1 MPPAKKS
8 KKKPKASRSLGGGDE
23 AELAVGRLLGSRAD
37 PVNTLSEAG
46 SVDKK
51 AEGKSY
57 YGYKTRLPYDGE
69 DSYFKKNPGVAGM
82 AAEDNRVVLNPYSK
96 LKPDEME
103 QVAKNEGLRIYM
115 RQSGGSLDF
124 ELTPEQ
130 SEMFKGTAYGEP
142 ANSEQAKRTIISRI
156 LTGDPSAGN
165 ATAIQKKWAEKVLA
179 GASANEE
186 GSHPSGGAEEF
197 DPVEMAAR
205 DPSWTIP
212 DPLDPTGKPW
222 ATDPPLPDSTE
233 KPWAYGPGSDAPDPS
248 PAPLAPIS
256 ESDDPF
262 LTKGD
267 VAEAA
272 LSLASLAAD
281 AKRESRFKDFDV
293 KQKKLGKKALGKA
306 LKFGAKPLSIALDA
320 KEAFDLV
327 TDPEARKEAREMTEQ
342 MSKESVG
349 MRLLKSQA
357 DPANTLYGAGSALV
371 EGGKARDRAK
381 ASELQHQ
388 KLAVV
393 QKHME
398 DKYPRKKG
406 VRRTLKEQLEMGAI
420 RQKLLSDVAEV
431 PRRRGGGSPA
441 RKFVFPDGTVE
452 PFIKPK

>member
-1 MPPAKKS
+1 MSFGAFFAIKRDRVDLS
-8 KKKPKASRSLGGGDE
+8 
-23 AELAVGRLLGSRAD
+23 
-37 PVNTLSEAG
+37 LSEAYSQPMPASKKG
-46 SVDKK
+46 KRKPSDIRSSNFEEQLTPGMRELLKEHRRKK
-51 AEGKSY
+51 A
-57 YGYKTRLPYDGE
+57 
-69 DSYFKKNPGVAGM
+69 
-82 AAEDNRVVLNPYSK
+82 
-96 LKPDEME
+96 
-103 QVAKNEGLRIYM
+103 
-115 RQSGGSLDF
+115 
-124 ELTPEQ
+124 
-130 SEMFKGTAYGEP
+130 
-142 ANSEQAKRTIISRI
+142 
-156 LTGDPSAGN
+156 
-165 ATAIQKKWAEKVLA
+165 AEKKA
-179 GASANEE
+179 A
-186 GSHPSGGAEEF
+186 
-197 DPVEMAAR
+197 DP
-205 DPSWTIP
+205 
-212 DPLDPTGKPW
+212 PTPTEKPW
-222 ATDPPLPDSTE
+222 ATDPPPPTPTE

-248 PAPLAPIS
+248 PAPLAPIP

-281 AKRESRFKDFDV
+281 VKRESRFKDFDV
-293 KQKKLGKKALGKA
+293 KQKRLGKKALGKA

-357 DPANTLYGAGSALV
+357 DPVNTLYGAGSALV
-371 EGGKARDRAK
+371 EGGKARDRAE
-381 ASELQHQ
+381 AAELQYQ

-393 QKHME
+393 QKYME

-431 PRRRGGGSPA
+431 PRRRGGGRLA

>member
-8 KKKPKASRSLGGGDE
+8 KKKPKASRSLDGGDE

-186 GSHPSGGAEEF
+186 KPPLGSRA
-197 DPVEMAAR
+197 DPVEALLAAGPVS
-205 DPSWTIP
+205 D
-212 DPLDPTGKPW
+212 KPW
-222 ATDPPLPDSTE
+222 GKSYEKFDPD
-233 KPWAYGPGSDAPDPS
+233 GPGYD
-248 PAPLAPIS
+248 
-256 ESDDPF
+256 EE
-262 LTKGD
+262 T
-267 VAEAA
+267 
-272 LSLASLAAD
+272 
-281 AKRESRFKDFDV
+281 AKRVIFGPDRPATPSRIK
-293 KQKKLGKKALGKA
+293 
-306 LKFGAKPLSIALDA
+306 
-320 KEAFDLV
+320 
-327 TDPEARKEAREMTEQ
+327 
-342 MSKESVG
+342 
-349 MRLLKSQA
+349 
-357 DPANTLYGAGSALV
+357 
-371 EGGKARDRAK
+371 
-381 ASELQHQ
+381 
-388 KLAVV
+388 
-393 QKHME
+393 
-398 DKYPRKKG
+398 
-406 VRRTLKEQLEMGAI
+406 
-420 RQKLLSDVAEV
+420 
-431 PRRRGGGSPA
+431 
-441 RKFVFPDGTVE
+441 FPDGSSR
-452 PFIKPK
+452 PFVDLK